1 MCNLVDLMLT
11 YITTLLQ
18 FISTFVVVVV
28 ETVSCVS
35 LHTHYSCKKVEY
47 STQPVPLNI
56 V

>member
-1 MCNLVDLMLT
+1 MRNIVDLMLT

-18 FISTFVVVVV
+18 FISTIVVVV

-35 LHTHYSCKKVEY
+35 LHTHYSCKQVEY